1 MGTVGKIVVGTV
13 VLAAVGGGIL
23 YVHRLQK
30 MSDELVVVPSVKI
43 HKLALDGLTV
53 RVDTRLKNPTRT
65 AVNIKFPFVKLM
77 YKNSVVGSSQA
88 VDKDVQIPAN
98 GEAQVDGMMV
108 HIPFLG
114 LFSLAG
120 DLIKSLTDG
129 SAVKVGLKTLSTINL
144 GFQKLPYEDFQEVT
158 LKKEI
163 TA

>member
-1 MGTVGKIVVGTV
+1 MGTVGKIVLGTA

-23 YVHRLQK
+23 YVSRLQK
-30 MSDELVVVPSVKI
+30 LSDELVVVPKVKI

-65 AVNIKFPFVKLM
+65 HLKIKFPFVKLL
-77 YKNSVVGSSQA
+77 YKDSVVGSSQA
-88 VDKDVQIPAN
+88 VNKDIEIPSY

-108 HIPFLG
+108 QIPFMG

-120 DLIKSLTDG
+120 DLIKSLADG
-129 SAVKVGLKTLSTINL
+129 SAVKLGLKTLSMIDL
-144 GFQKLPYEDFQEVT
+144 GIQKLPYEDFQEVM
-158 LKKEI
+158 LKKEQ